1 VSPEGGGLRRA
12 PWAVEV
18 EGQFEQGAEER
29 DAFIGRVVSSML
41 GTMDA
46 AGMYLGERL
55 GLYRALASAPAT
67 STELA
72 QRTSADERYL
82 REWLEQQAGS
92 GILEVDAVGA
102 ATERRYRL
110 PAAHAEVLIE
120 ADSPYYLGSYPR
132 VLMSCLL
139 PLPELLNAFRSGG
152 GVPYERYGPDCR
164 EGIAASNRPLFVN
177 LLGTDWFPAI
187 PELHVR
193 LQADPPSRVA
203 DIGCGFGWSS
213 IAMARAYPKVLV
225 DGFDL
230 DAASVVAAENNAQA
244 MGLADRIRFRAED
257 AAVLADS
264 GQTYDLVTAFETI
277 HDMGRPVEALNSMR
291 RLAGRDG
298 FVLVVDER
306 TADEFEAPATETERL
321 YYGFS
326 ILHCLPVGLSE
337 PGGVGTGTVMRTST
351 LRAYAME
358 AGFQAVEVLPIENDF
373 WRFYLLLR

>member
-1 VSPEGGGLRRA
+1 MG
-12 PWAVEV
+12 VEV
-18 EGQFEQGAEER
+18 EGPFER
-29 DAFIGRVVSSML
+29 DAEQREAFVSRVVSAML

-46 AGMYLGERL
+46 AAMYLGERL
-55 GLYRALASAPAT
+55 GLYRALAGAPAT
-67 STELA
+67 SAELA
-72 QRTSADERYL
+72 RRVSADERYL

-92 GILEVDAVGA
+92 GILEVEASGV

-110 PAAHAEVLIE
+110 PAAHAEVFIE
-120 ADSPYYLGSYPR
+120 GDSPYYLGSYPR
-132 VLMSCLL
+132 VLMSCLSAL
-139 PLPELLNAFRSGG
+139 PDLLDVFRSGG
-152 GVPYERYGPDCR
+152 GVPYEQYGPDCR

-187 PELHVR
+187 PELQAR
-193 LQADPPSRVA
+193 LQADPPARVA

-230 DAASVVAAENNAQA
+230 DAASVVAAGNNAQA
-244 MGLADRIRFRAED
+244 MGLADRVRFRAEN
-257 AAVLADS
+257 ASALADR
-264 GQTYDLVTAFETI
+264 GYTYDLVTAFETI
-277 HDMGRPVEALNSMR
+277 HDMGRPVEALTSMR

-298 FVLVVDER
+298 FVLVADER
-306 TADEFEAPATETERL
+306 TADEFEAPASELERL

-351 LRAYAME
+351 LRAYAMD
-358 AGFQAVEVLPIENDF
+358 AGFKEVQVLPIENDF
-373 WRFYLLLR
+373 WRFYRLVP